1 MNRKQWRVVFAG
13 IFIATA
19 TAFAVPSK
27 PVTVWLHSSELPTP
41 AEGGAYY
48 HTLTVMVS
56 AQALSLALV
65 GAVTAGLV
73 FAMRSPKAGMQ
84 DAS

>member
-13 IFIATA
+13 SLIAAA

-27 PVTVWLHSSELPTP
+27 PVTVWRHSSELPVP

-48 HTLTVMVS
+48 QTSTVMVS

-65 GAVTAGLV
+65 GAVTAGL
-73 FAMRSPKAGMQ
+73 ALTLRSPKAGTP